1 MMQRI
6 YSDIWRNMDY
16 EGKIQVYEQYRKT
29 ANRRLRR
36 LRESGKQIPILASDY
51 LESMGKRTYGKFL
64 PKKYTPGTQEMYLDI
79 MLDNITTFLGLKRS
93 TLTGIKEVDEQIY
106 SRVEKYLEKNSDISI
121 DEIRKKIRKNDSLI
135 NFLQSNT
142 FKALKSRINSF
153 ILVEDYLMAVDL
165 GLSEEDILQ
174 SYDNFLKNEISE
186 DVMRKRLQGTGLHVK
201 RD

>member
-1 MMQRI
+1 MKRI

-36 LRESGKQIPILASDY
+36 LRESGKQVPTLASDY

-64 PKKYTPGTQEMYLDI
+64 PKKYTPGTQEMYLNI
-79 MLDNITTFLGLKRS
+79 MLDNVTTFLGLKRS

-106 SRVEKYLEKNSDISI
+106 SRVEKYLEENSDMTI
-121 DEIRKKIRKNDSLI
+121 DEIRKKIRKNGSLI

-142 FKALKSRINSF
+142 FKSLKSRINSF

-174 SYDNFLKNEISE
+174 SYNEFLKNEIGE
-186 DVMRKRLQGTGLHVK
+186 DVMRKRLKGAGLHVK
-201 RD
+201 NN

>member
-1 MMQRI
+1 MERI

-36 LRESGKQIPILASDY
+36 LRESGKQVPTLASDY
-51 LESMGKRTYGKFL
+51 LESIGKRTYGKFL

-79 MLDNITTFLGLKRS
+79 MLDNVTTFLGLKRS
-93 TLTGIKEVDEQIY
+93 TLTGIKEVDAQIY
-106 SRVEKYLEKNSDISI
+106 SRVEKYLEENSDMTI
-121 DEIRKKIRKNDSLI
+121 DEIRKKIRKNGSLI

-142 FKALKSRINSF
+142 FKSLKSRINSF

-174 SYDNFLKNEISE
+174 SYNTFLKNEIGE
-186 DVMRKRLQGTGLHVK
+186 DVLRKRLQGSGIHVK
-201 RD
+201 NN

>member
-1 MMQRI
+1 MQRI

-16 EGKIQVYEQYRKT
+16 EGKIRVYEQYRKT

-36 LRESGKQIPILASDY
+36 LRESGKQLPILASDY
-51 LESMGKRTYGKFL
+51 LESLGKRTYGKFQ

-79 MLDNITTFLGLKRS
+79 MLDNVTAFLGLKRS
-93 TLTGIKEVDEQIY
+93 TLTGIKELDEQIY
-106 SRVEKYLEKNSDISI
+106 SRVEKYLEKNSDMTI

-142 FKALKSRINSF
+142 FRAVKSKINSF
-153 ILVEDYLMAVDL
+153 ILVEDYLAAVDL

-174 SYDNFLKNEISE
+174 SYNDFIGSEISE
-186 DVMRKRLQGTGLHVK
+186 DVLRKRLSGAGIHVK
-201 RD
+201 NN

>member
-1 MMQRI
+1 
-6 YSDIWRNMDY
+6 MDY

-36 LRESGKQIPILASDY
+36 LRESGKPVPTLASDY

-79 MLDNITTFLGLKRS
+79 MLDNVTTFLGLKRS

-106 SRVEKYLEKNSDISI
+106 SRVEKYLEENSDMTI

-142 FKALKSRINSF
+142 FKSLKSRINSF
-153 ILVEDYLMAVDL
+153 ILVEDYLMGVDL

-174 SYDNFLKNEISE
+174 SYNEFLKNEISE
-186 DVMRKRLQGTGLHVK
+186 DVMRKRLKGAGMHVK
-201 RD
+201 NN

>member
-1 MMQRI
+1 MQRI

-16 EGKIQVYEQYRKT
+16 EGKIRVYEQYRKT

-36 LRESGKQIPILASDY
+36 LRESGKQLPILASDY
-51 LESMGKRTYGKFL
+51 LESVGKRTYGKFQ

-79 MLDNITTFLGLKRS
+79 MLDNVTTFLGLKRS
-93 TLTGIKEVDEQIY
+93 TLTGIKELDEQIY
-106 SRVEKYLEKNSDISI
+106 SRVEKYLEKNSDMTI

-142 FKALKSRINSF
+142 FRAVKSKINSF
-153 ILVEDYLMAVDL
+153 ILVEDYLAAVDL

-174 SYDNFLKNEISE
+174 SYNDFIGSEISE
-186 DVMRKRLQGTGLHVK
+186 DVLRKRLSGAGIHVK
-201 RD
+201 NN

>member
-1 MMQRI
+1 MQRI

-16 EGKIQVYEQYRKT
+16 EGKIRVYEQYRKT

-36 LRESGKQIPILASDY
+36 LRESGKQLPILASDY
-51 LESMGKRTYGKFL
+51 LDSVGKRTYGKFQ

-79 MLDNITTFLGLKRS
+79 MLDNVTTFLGLKRS
-93 TLTGIKEVDEQIY
+93 TLTGIKELDEQIY
-106 SRVEKYLEKNSDISI
+106 SRVEKYLEKNSDMSI

-142 FKALKSRINSF
+142 FRSAKSKINSF
-153 ILVEDYLMAVDL
+153 ILVEDYLAAVDL

-174 SYDNFLKNEISE
+174 SYNDFIKSEISE
-186 DVMRKRLQGTGLHVK
+186 DILRKRLSGAGIHVK
-201 RD
+201 SN

>member
-1 MMQRI
+1 MKRI

-36 LRESGKQIPILASDY
+36 LRESGKPVPTLASDY

-79 MLDNITTFLGLKRS
+79 MLDNVTTFLGLKRS

-106 SRVEKYLEKNSDISI
+106 SRVEKYLEENSDMTI

-142 FKALKSRINSF
+142 FKSLKSRINSF
-153 ILVEDYLMAVDL
+153 ILVEDYLMGVDL

-174 SYDNFLKNEISE
+174 SYNEFLKNEISE
-186 DVMRKRLQGTGLHVK
+186 DVMRKRLKGAGMHVK
-201 RD
+201 NN